1 MTPRTFG
8 SRDGTLV
15 SSVAASS
22 RIASIELVLL
32 GKGFEMANTTDTP
45 TVASRSTDLL
55 DEVRE
60 SAKVGQHA
68 TAEALRAFR
77 RTVDEALP
85 EALQPLRD
93 KLVDAAVELAD
104 KLVAAQYQ
112 FNRNLIRSADRA
124 LSRSEHQDQ

>member
-1 MTPRTFG
+1 MT
-8 SRDGTLV
+8 
-15 SSVAASS
+15 
-22 RIASIELVLL
+22 
-32 GKGFEMANTTDTP
+32 NTADAQTG
-45 TVASRSTDLL
+45 ASRPTDLL

-68 TAEALRAFR
+68 TADALRAFR

-85 EALQPLRD
+85 ESLQPLRD

-104 KLVAAQYQ
+104 KLAAAQYQ

-124 LSRSEHQDQ
+124 LSRSDDQDQ

>member
-1 MTPRTFG
+1 MP
-8 SRDGTLV
+8 
-15 SSVAASS
+15 
-22 RIASIELVLL
+22 
-32 GKGFEMANTTDTP
+32 NTADAQAT
-45 TVASRSTDLL
+45 ASRSTDLL

-77 RTVDEALP
+77 RTVDEAVP
-85 EALQPLRD
+85 DALQPLRD

-104 KLVAAQYQ
+104 KLVVAQYQ

-124 LSRSEHQDQ
+124 LGRSADQGE

>member
-1 MTPRTFG
+1 MT
-8 SRDGTLV
+8 
-15 SSVAASS
+15 
-22 RIASIELVLL
+22 
-32 GKGFEMANTTDTP
+32 NTADNQ
-45 TVASRSTDLL
+45 TVAPRSELL

-60 SAKVGQHA
+60 SARVGQHA
-68 TAEALRAFR
+68 TADALRAFR

-124 LSRSEHQDQ
+124 LSRSEEQKQKS

>member
-1 MTPRTFG
+1 MP
-8 SRDGTLV
+8 
-15 SSVAASS
+15 
-22 RIASIELVLL
+22 
-32 GKGFEMANTTDTP
+32 NTTDAQAT
-45 TVASRSTDLL
+45 ASRSTDLL

-77 RTVDEALP
+77 RTVDEAVP
-85 EALQPLRD
+85 DALQPLRD

-104 KLVAAQYQ
+104 KLVVAQYQ

-124 LSRSEHQDQ
+124 LGRSADQGE